1 MLLLWLIA
9 CAPHL
14 RFPGPLGGLG
24 DEPVV
29 ERFEVDAPEEGAP
42 PRIRPTRARPV
53 ATDGEAIARAAASF
67 LGAKKLLVDGAVYRW
82 DCSGFVEASLAAA
95 GLAFR
100 GSSAM
105 LFDQAKELGVLHRR
119 RKPHP
124 GDVAFFD
131 DTYDRNGNGRVDDPL
146 SHVAVVERVDADGTV
161 HMVHVGSRGVAP
173 LTMNLRRPEDR
184 ADDDGKPLNDPL
196 RARSPKDGPRTRTL
210 TGELW
215 VAFASF
221 WKARGAVADEAT

>member
-24 DEPVV
+24 DEPVPV
-29 ERFEVDAPEEGAP
+29 VAYAAPDGEA
-42 PRIRPTRARPV
+42 PTRARPTR
-53 ATDGEAIARAAASF
+53 AARPESGDGEAVARAAASF
-67 LGAKKLLVDGAVYRW
+67 LGARKLLVDGATYRW

-184 ADDDGKPLNDPL
+184 AAEDGKPLNEPL
-196 RARSPKDGPRTRTL
+196 RARSAGDGPRTRTL

-221 WKARGAVADEAT
+221 WRARGAVADEGT